1 MRFKVIATLVAI
13 TVLALGLLVHYVQ
26 RPTVRSP
33 RSSVTIHGNVMGPA
47 LHIHGTG
54 APMVGV
60 TATVSCNELAVTA
73 RTNGAFSLRVRLA
86 HEYLCLITPP
96 PHYEPYSVTIPD
108 YGHDDIELDFGSSCV
123 GLSCVPPTG
132 GNVVECPPLTVH
144 SASLSGRVTDSS
156 GQRPVAGP
164 VVHWSYLEDGPGY
177 SAAGSVWT
185 NVQTDPNGAYNE
197 GPTLP

>member
-60 TATVSCNELAVTA
+60 TATVSCNEFSVTA

-96 PHYEPYSVTIPD
+96 PQYDPYSLTIPD
-108 YGHDDIELDFGSSCV
+108 YGPDEIELDFGVSW
-123 GLSCVPPTG
+123 GELSCVPPTG
-132 GNVVECPPLTVH
+132 GNVGECPPVNVH

-156 GQRPVAGP
+156 GQRAVAGA
-164 VVHWSYLEDGPGY
+164 VVHCSYLEDGPGY
-177 SAAGSVWT
+177 RTGGSGWDQL
-185 NVQTDPNGAYNE
+185 QTGPNGE
-197 GPTLP
+197 CSDGL